1 MESTKPTE
9 NLAECGNK
17 SKPLLGVVFSSKKLT
32 RRYAY
37 LISKIGYNP
46 LDYGFEF
53 NWFVNGRSISFS
65 KKLEDRTILLEI
77 NYWFG
82 KAWMGIYK
90 NTYCTNLFKFKKT
103 FPDKRN
109 FERILK
115 VSENY
120 KRRGVPGYWYEND
133 RGTYSFQYDKNH
145 A

>member
-1 MESTKPTE
+1 MKNDNSTKQS
-9 NLAECGNK
+9 NA
-17 SKPLLGVVFSSKKLT
+17 SKPMLGVVFSSKKLT

-46 LDYGFEF
+46 IDYGFEF
-53 NWFVNGRSISFS
+53 DWFVNGRSISFS

-82 KAWMGIYK
+82 KVWMGIYK
-90 NTYCTNLFKFKKT
+90 NTYCTNLFKFEKT

-115 VSENY
+115 VSEKH
-120 KRRGVPGYWYEND
+120 KRIGVPGYRYKNE
-133 RGTYSFQYDKNH
+133 RGTYSFQYDENY